1 MSTAGHTSVMVK
13 EVVEALN
20 IRPDGTYV
28 DATFGRGGHTR
39 AILECLGPAGRV
51 LAIDRDPDACRY
63 GHEVFANEPRM
74 LLVQARFSDLAAIIE
89 REGLRQRITGMVFD
103 LGVSSPQLDHASRG
117 FSFQKQGPLD
127 MRMDFSTG
135 ETVADWLSTVEEA
148 ELVRVLREL
157 GEERYAKRIAR
168 AVVSARGHV
177 PLTTTTELAAL
188 ISQCVPTAE
197 PGKHPATRTFQALR
211 IKVNGEL
218 DELDVI
224 LSQIESLLSV
234 NGRLVVISF
243 HSLEDRRVK
252 HFFRRCARGDQY
264 PPDLP
269 ITRDQIRPTLRLVGK
284 LLRPTREEVDLNPR
298 ARSAVMRVAERTA
311 EEVSCV

>member
-1 MSTAGHTSVMVK
+1 MSTAGHTSVMVN

-135 ETVADWLSTVEEA
+135 ETVADWLSAVEEA

-168 AVVSARGHV
+168 AVVSARQHV

-252 HFFRRCARGDQY
+252 HFFRRCARGDRY

-284 LLRPTREEVDLNPR
+284 LLRPTSEEVDLNPR

-311 EEVSCV
+311 EKISCV

>member
-1 MSTAGHTSVMVK
+1 MVK

-135 ETVADWLSTVEEA
+135 ETVADWLSAVEEA

-168 AVVSARGHV
+168 AVVGARGHV

-252 HFFRRCARGDQY
+252 HFFRRCARGDRY

-284 LLRPTREEVDLNPR
+284 LLRPTSEEVDLNPR

-311 EEVSCV
+311 EKISCV

>member
-74 LLVQARFSDLAAIIE
+74 LLVQARFSDLAEIIE

-103 LGVSSPQLDHASRG
+103 LGVSSPQLDNASRG

-135 ETVADWLSTVEEA
+135 ECTTACAVNNNH
-148 ELVRVLREL
+148 
-157 GEERYAKRIAR
+157 R
-168 AVVSARGHV
+168 ACGIDFTMRSNFRAWQACGDPHV
-177 PLTTTTELAAL
+177 PGAA
-188 ISQCVPTAE
+188 
-197 PGKHPATRTFQALR
+197 
-211 IKVNGEL
+211 
-218 DELDVI
+218 
-224 LSQIESLLSV
+224 
-234 NGRLVVISF
+234 
-243 HSLEDRRVK
+243 
-252 HFFRRCARGDQY
+252 Y
-264 PPDLP
+264 
-269 ITRDQIRPTLRLVGK
+269 
-284 LLRPTREEVDLNPR
+284 
-298 ARSAVMRVAERTA
+298 
-311 EEVSCV
+311 

>member
-1 MSTAGHTSVMVK
+1 MVK

-74 LLVQARFSDLAAIIE
+74 LLVQARFSDLAEIIE

-135 ETVADWLSTVEEA
+135 ETVADWLSAVEEA

-168 AVVSARGHV
+168 AVVGARGHV

-252 HFFRRCARGDQY
+252 HFFRRCARGDRY

-311 EEVSCV
+311 EKMSCV

>member
-20 IRPDGTYV
+20 IRPEGTYV

-39 AILECLGPAGRV
+39 AILDCLGPAGRV

-63 GHEVFANEPRM
+63 GYEAFANEPRM
-74 LLVQARFSDLAAIIE
+74 LLVQARFSDLAEIIE

-135 ETVADWLSTVEEA
+135 ETVADWLSAVEEA

-252 HFFRRCARGDQY
+252 HFFRRCARGDRY

-284 LLRPTREEVDLNPR
+284 LLRPTSEEVDLNPR

-311 EEVSCV
+311 EEISCV

>member
-1 MSTAGHTSVMVK
+1 MVK

-135 ETVADWLSTVEEA
+135 ETVADWLSAVEEA

-168 AVVSARGHV
+168 AVVGARGHV

-252 HFFRRCARGDQY
+252 HFFRRCARGDRY

-284 LLRPTREEVDLNPR
+284 LLRPTSEEVDLNPR

-311 EEVSCV
+311 EKMSCV

>member
-135 ETVADWLSTVEEA
+135 ETVADWLSAVEEA

-168 AVVSARGHV
+168 AVVGARGHV

-218 DELDVI
+218 DELDLI

-252 HFFRRCARGDQY
+252 HFFRRCARGDRY

-311 EEVSCV
+311 EKMSCV

>member
-13 EVVEALN
+13 EVLEALN

-135 ETVADWLSTVEEA
+135 ETVADWLSAVEEA

-168 AVVSARGHV
+168 AVVGARGHV

-252 HFFRRCARGDQY
+252 HFFRRCARGDRY

-284 LLRPTREEVDLNPR
+284 LLRPTSEEVDLNPR

-311 EEVSCV
+311 EKISCV

>member
-1 MSTAGHTSVMVK
+1 MVK
-13 EVVEALN
+13 EVIEALN

-39 AILECLGPAGRV
+39 AILDCLGPTGRV

-63 GHEVFANEPRM
+63 GYEVFANEPRM
-74 LLVQARFSDLAAIIE
+74 LLVQARFSDLAEIIE

-103 LGVSSPQLDHASRG
+103 LGVSSPQLDTASRG

-135 ETVADWLSTVEEA
+135 ETVADWLSAVEEA

-168 AVVSARGHV
+168 AVVSARQHV

-188 ISQCVPTAE
+188 ISQCVPTSE
-197 PGKHPATRTFQALR
+197 PGKHAATRTFQALR

-252 HFFRRCARGDQY
+252 HFFRRCARGDEY

-284 LLRPTREEVDLNPR
+284 LLRPTSVEVDLNPR
-298 ARSAVMRVAERTA
+298 ARSAVMRVAERTGEKILCA
-311 EEVSCV
+311 

>member
-1 MSTAGHTSVMVK
+1 
-13 EVVEALN
+13 
-20 IRPDGTYV
+20 
-28 DATFGRGGHTR
+28 
-39 AILECLGPAGRV
+39 
-51 LAIDRDPDACRY
+51 ACRY

-74 LLVQARFSDLAAIIE
+74 LLVQARFSDLAEIIE

-135 ETVADWLSTVEEA
+135 ETVADWLSAVEEA

-168 AVVSARGHV
+168 AVVGARGHV

-252 HFFRRCARGDQY
+252 HFFRRCARGDRY

-311 EEVSCV
+311 EKMSCV

>member
-117 FSFQKQGPLD
+117 FSFQKQGPSD

-135 ETVADWLSTVEEA
+135 ETVADWLSAVEEA

-168 AVVSARGHV
+168 AVVGARGHV

-252 HFFRRCARGDQY
+252 HFFRRCARGDRY

-284 LLRPTREEVDLNPR
+284 LLRPTSEEVDLNPR

-311 EEVSCV
+311 EKMSCV

>member
-135 ETVADWLSTVEEA
+135 ETVADWLSAVEEA

-168 AVVSARGHV
+168 AVVGARGHV

-197 PGKHPATRTFQALR
+197 SGKHPATRTFQALR

-252 HFFRRCARGDQY
+252 HFFRRCARGDRY

-311 EEVSCV
+311 EKMSCV

>member
-1 MSTAGHTSVMVK
+1 MSTAGHTSVMVN

-135 ETVADWLSTVEEA
+135 ETVADWLSAVEEA

-168 AVVSARGHV
+168 AVVGARGHV

-252 HFFRRCARGDQY
+252 HFFRRCARGDRY

-284 LLRPTREEVDLNPR
+284 LLRPTSEEVDLNPR

-311 EEVSCV
+311 EKISCV

>member
-39 AILECLGPAGRV
+39 AILQCLGPAGRV

-74 LLVQARFSDLAAIIE
+74 LLVLARFSDLAAIIE

-135 ETVADWLSTVEEA
+135 ETVADWLSAVEEA

-168 AVVSARGHV
+168 AVVGARGHV

-252 HFFRRCARGDQY
+252 HFFRRCARGDRY

-284 LLRPTREEVDLNPR
+284 LLRPTSEEVDLNPR

-311 EEVSCV
+311 EKMSCV

>member
-51 LAIDRDPDACRY
+51 LAIDLDPDACRY

-74 LLVQARFSDLAAIIE
+74 LLVQARFSDLAEIIE

-135 ETVADWLSTVEEA
+135 ETVADWLSAVEEA

-168 AVVSARGHV
+168 AVVGARGHV

-311 EEVSCV
+311 EKMSCV

>member
-74 LLVQARFSDLAAIIE
+74 LLVQARFSDLAEIIE

-135 ETVADWLSTVEEA
+135 ETVADWLSAVEEA

-168 AVVSARGHV
+168 AVVGARGHV

-298 ARSAVMRVAERTA
+298 ARSAVMRIAERTA
-311 EEVSCV
+311 EKMSCV

>member
-1 MSTAGHTSVMVK
+1 MVK

-135 ETVADWLSTVEEA
+135 ETVADWLSAVEEA

-168 AVVSARGHV
+168 AVVGARGHV

-252 HFFRRCARGDQY
+252 HFFRRCARGDRY

-311 EEVSCV
+311 EKMSCV

>member
-39 AILECLGPAGRV
+39 AILECLGPAGRD

-135 ETVADWLSTVEEA
+135 ETVADWLSAVEEA

-168 AVVSARGHV
+168 AVVGARGHV

-252 HFFRRCARGDQY
+252 HFFRRCARGDRY

-311 EEVSCV
+311 EKMSCV

>member
-135 ETVADWLSTVEEA
+135 ETVADWLSAVEEA

-168 AVVSARGHV
+168 AVVGARGHV

-252 HFFRRCARGDQY
+252 HFFRRCARGDRS

-284 LLRPTREEVDLNPR
+284 LLKPTSEEVDLNPR

-311 EEVSCV
+311 EKISCV

>member
-1 MSTAGHTSVMVK
+1 
-13 EVVEALN
+13 
-20 IRPDGTYV
+20 
-28 DATFGRGGHTR
+28 
-39 AILECLGPAGRV
+39 

-135 ETVADWLSTVEEA
+135 ETVADWLSAVEEA

-168 AVVSARGHV
+168 AVVGARGHV

-252 HFFRRCARGDQY
+252 HFFRRCARGDRY

-284 LLRPTREEVDLNPR
+284 LLRPTSEEVDLNPR

-311 EEVSCV
+311 EKMSCV

>member
-74 LLVQARFSDLAAIIE
+74 LLVQARFSDLAEIIE

-135 ETVADWLSTVEEA
+135 ETVADWLSAVEEA

-168 AVVSARGHV
+168 AVVGARGHV

-311 EEVSCV
+311 EKMSCV

>member
-135 ETVADWLSTVEEA
+135 ETVADWLSAVEEA

-168 AVVSARGHV
+168 AVVGARGHV

-252 HFFRRCARGDQY
+252 HFFRCCARGDQY

-284 LLRPTREEVDLNPR
+284 LLRPTSEEVDLNPR

-311 EEVSCV
+311 EKISCV

>member
-74 LLVQARFSDLAAIIE
+74 LLVQARFSDLAEIIE

-135 ETVADWLSTVEEA
+135 ETVADWLSAVEEA

-168 AVVSARGHV
+168 AVVGARGHV

-252 HFFRRCARGDQY
+252 HFFRRCARGDRY

-284 LLRPTREEVDLNPR
+284 LLRPTSEEVDLNPR

-311 EEVSCV
+311 EKISCV

>member
-13 EVVEALN
+13 EVIEALN

-135 ETVADWLSTVEEA
+135 ETVADWLSAVEEA

-168 AVVSARGHV
+168 AVVGARGHV

-252 HFFRRCARGDQY
+252 HFFRRCARGDRY

-311 EEVSCV
+311 EKISCV

>member
-1 MSTAGHTSVMVK
+1 MVK

-74 LLVQARFSDLAAIIE
+74 LLVQARFSDLAEIIE

-103 LGVSSPQLDHASRG
+103 LGVSSPQLDNASRG

-135 ETVADWLSTVEEA
+135 ETVADWLSAVEEG

-168 AVVSARGHV
+168 AVVSARQQV

-188 ISQCVPTAE
+188 ISQCVPTSE
-197 PGKHPATRTFQALR
+197 PGKHAAPRTFQALR

-252 HFFRRCARGDQY
+252 HFFRRCARGDEY

-284 LLRPTREEVDLNPR
+284 LLRPTSVEVDLNPR
-298 ARSAVMRVAERTA
+298 ARSAVMRVAERTGEKILCA
-311 EEVSCV
+311 

>member
-135 ETVADWLSTVEEA
+135 ETVADWLSAVEEA

-168 AVVSARGHV
+168 AVVGARGHV

-252 HFFRRCARGDQY
+252 HFFRRCARGDRY

-284 LLRPTREEVDLNPR
+284 LLRPTSEEVDLNPR

-311 EEVSCV
+311 EEISCV

>member
-135 ETVADWLSTVEEA
+135 ETVADWLSAVEEA

-168 AVVSARGHV
+168 AVVGARGHV

-252 HFFRRCARGDQY
+252 HFFRRCARGDRY

-284 LLRPTREEVDLNPR
+284 LLKPTSQEVDLNPR
-298 ARSAVMRVAERTA
+298 ARSAVMRGAERTA
-311 EEVSCV
+311 EKISCV

>member
-1 MSTAGHTSVMVK
+1 
-13 EVVEALN
+13 
-20 IRPDGTYV
+20 
-28 DATFGRGGHTR
+28 
-39 AILECLGPAGRV
+39 
-51 LAIDRDPDACRY
+51 
-63 GHEVFANEPRM
+63 M
-74 LLVQARFSDLAAIIE
+74 LLVQARFSDLAEIIE

-135 ETVADWLSTVEEA
+135 ETVADWLSAVEEA

-168 AVVSARGHV
+168 AVVGARGHV

-311 EEVSCV
+311 EKMSCV

>member
-1 MSTAGHTSVMVK
+1 
-13 EVVEALN
+13 
-20 IRPDGTYV
+20 
-28 DATFGRGGHTR
+28 
-39 AILECLGPAGRV
+39 

-135 ETVADWLSTVEEA
+135 ETVADWLSAVEEA

-168 AVVSARGHV
+168 AVVGARGHV

-252 HFFRRCARGDQY
+252 HFFRRCARGDRY

-284 LLRPTREEVDLNPR
+284 LLRPTSEEVDLNPR

-311 EEVSCV
+311 EKISCV